1 MQGVSIC
8 GGEPCMQKDILDFCV
23 KIKEK
28 GFLVKL
34 DTNGSFPDVLE
45 KLLEKKVLDYI
56 AMDIKQEDAFLEK
69 VIGGKT
75 SLENMRKSREIIQ
88 NSGIDYEFRT
98 TLISGIHSLENMRE
112 IAKTIPNAKAY
123 YLQNFRP

>member
-1 MQGVSIC
+1 
-8 GGEPCMQKDILDFCV
+8 MQKDILDFCV

-28 GFLVKL
+28 GFLIKL

-75 SLENMRKSREIIQ
+75 SLENMKKSREIIQ

-98 TLISGIHSLENMRE
+98 TLISGVHSLENMRE
-112 IAKTIPNAKAY
+112 IAKTIPHAKAY
-123 YLQNFRP
+123 YLQNFSP